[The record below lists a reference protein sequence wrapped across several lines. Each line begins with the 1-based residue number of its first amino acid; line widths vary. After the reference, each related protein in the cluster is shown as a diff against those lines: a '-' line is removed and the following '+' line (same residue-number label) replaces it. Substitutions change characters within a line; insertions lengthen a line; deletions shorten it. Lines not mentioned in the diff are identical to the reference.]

1 MKALILAADGFED
14 SELLV
19 PYYRL
24 REEDVEV
31 EIVAPAPGTIRGEHG
46 YKVEATRSV
55 ADVRP
60 GEYDLLIVPGG
71 RAAETLSGDR
81 AALRIAEWFL
91 EQRKLTA
98 AICHGP
104 LVLVETGLM
113 EDRQATC
120 HPSIAYALQS
130 AHAHYLNRPVVVD
143 DHLVTS
149 RGPADL
155 PEFMREVMK
164 IVHREREARADAPTT
179 SASSVMA
186 SAAGWRI
193 QGPGAPGAAS

>member
-1 MKALILAADGFED
+1 MKALILTADEFED

-24 REEDVEV
+24 REEDLMVD
-31 EIVAPAPGTIRGEHG
+31 IAAPTRGTVRGEHG
-46 YKVEATRSV
+46 YKVEATLSIGEV
-55 ADVRP
+55 PP
-60 GEYDLLIVPGG
+60 GVHDLLIVPGG
-71 RAAETLSGDR
+71 RAAETLSDNE

-91 EQRKLTA
+91 EQHKLTA

-120 HPSIAYALQS
+120 HPSIAFALRS
-130 AHAHYLNRPVVVD
+130 AHAHYLNREVVVD
-143 DHLVTS
+143 NHLVTS

-155 PEFMREVMK
+155 PAFMREVMK
-164 IVHREREARADAPTT
+164 IVHRLRGVRA
-179 SASSVMA
+179 
-186 SAAGWRI
+186 
-193 QGPGAPGAAS
+193 Q